1 MRRPVKVERE
11 QLPALAG
18 VGALD
23 IAANTMFAFA
33 LTVGMASIVAVLG
46 SLYPVATVALAAAI
60 LRERVTGSQRSG
72 VVAALAG
79 IGLVSLA

>member
-1 MRRPVKVERE
+1 
-11 QLPALAG
+11 

-23 IAANTMFAFA
+23 ITANAMFAIA
-33 LTVGMASIVAVLG
+33 LTLEMAGVVSVLG
-46 SLYPVATVALAAAI
+46 SLYPLATVILARAL
-60 LRERVTGSQRSG
+60 LHEQVSGQQRTG